1 MGAAY
6 AAEEKPH
13 NMKSVTPCIRLVT
26 GGKPHA
32 VTKGVKKQSIELGT
46 GAISI
51 RIGLGDGGP
60 RPTDPQAAVPYGLLH
75 LGRASACNRH
85 AEKRPLAANDGL
97 KTPSLSDRRVP
108 LIN

>member
-13 NMKSVTPCIRLVT
+13 NMKSVTSCIRLVT

-32 VTKGVKKQSIELGT
+32 VTKGVEKQSIELGA

-51 RIGLGDGGP
+51 GSGVGDSGL

-75 LGRASACNRH
+75 LGRALACNRH
-85 AEKRPLAANDGL
+85 AEKRPLATNDGL
-97 KTPSLSDRRVP
+97 KTPSLSERRVP